1 MSLDVFLESFG
12 EFDRDAVETALAR
25 NGISGA
31 NATVNT
37 ADGGEAQLELDDDGV
52 VLFVRT
58 LTPELARI
66 VFDVARSARLA
77 ILPADGTATAIVIG
91 DTSVPDELE
100 PVTART
106 ASQLHETLQQ
116 SVTRREEM
124 RGARQA

>member
-1 MSLDVFLESFG
+1 VSLDVFLESFG

-66 VFDVARSARLA
+66 VYDVARSARLA

>member
-66 VFDVARSARLA
+66 VYDVARSARLA